1 MWTMQDGRKFTTFM
15 RRKEEGPIGP
25 QVELG
30 RRERRRLEMREKLYR
45 TAMELFAKRG
55 YFETTTEDIT
65 EAADV
70 GQGTFFNYFPT
81 KSHVLLALSE
91 KQLGKVE
98 AAAEEAE
105 RADCPVREV
114 FRSFIHSIVEE
125 LAKSQALARSLLTIF
140 VSEKDVRTLMGSTLS
155 EGREGLARICEA
167 GQQRGEIRK
176 DRKAADLAM
185 TFQRNVLGT
194 LLIWTMQPKG
204 NLHAWLDK
212 TLEDFWD
219 MAGKK
224 KR

>member
-1 MWTMQDGRKFTTFM
+1 MKKDTQQI
-15 RRKEEGPIGP
+15 EAP
-25 QVELG
+25 LG
-30 RRERRRLEMREKLYR
+30 RRERRRLETREKLYR

-91 KQLGKVE
+91 KQLGKVH
-98 AAAEEAE
+98 AAAEAAE
-105 RADCPVREV
+105 KAEVPVREI
-114 FRSFIHSIVEE
+114 FRRFIHSIVEE

-140 VSEKDVRTLMGSTLS
+140 VSEKDVRVLMGNTLA
-155 EGREGLARICEA
+155 EGREGLARICEIA
-167 GQQRGEIRK
+167 QQRGEIRK
-176 DRKAADLAM
+176 DRKAAELAM

-194 LLIWTMQPKG
+194 LLIWTMQGKSD
-204 NLHAWLDK
+204 LHVWLDK
-212 TLEDFWD
+212 TLADFWD
-219 MAGKK
+219 IAAA

>member
-1 MWTMQDGRKFTTFM
+1 MRKDKQRT
-15 RRKEEGPIGP
+15 EAP
-25 QVELG
+25 LG
-30 RRERRRLEMREKLYR
+30 RRERRRLETREKLYR

-55 YFETTTEDIT
+55 YFGTTTEDIT

-91 KQLGKVE
+91 KQLGKVR
-98 AAAEEAE
+98 AAAEATE
-105 RADCPVREV
+105 RAEIPVREV
-114 FRSFIHSIVEE
+114 LHRFIHSIVEE
-125 LAKSQALARSLLTIF
+125 LAKSPALARSLLTIF
-140 VSEKDVRTLMGSTLS
+140 VSEKDVRSLMGNTLA
-155 EGREGLARICEA
+155 EGRVGLARICEI

-194 LLIWTMQPKG
+194 VLIWTMQGKSD
-204 NLHAWLDK
+204 LHVWLDK
-212 TLEDFWD
+212 TLADFWD
-219 MAGKK
+219 MAAT

>member
-1 MWTMQDGRKFTTFM
+1 MKKDTQQT
-15 RRKEEGPIGP
+15 EAP
-25 QVELG
+25 LG
-30 RRERRRLEMREKLYR
+30 RRERRRLETREKLYR

-91 KQLGKVE
+91 KQLGKVHAAVE
-98 AAAEEAE
+98 AAEKAEL
-105 RADCPVREV
+105 PVREV
-114 FRSFIHSIVEE
+114 FRGFIHSIVEE
-125 LAKSQALARSLLTIF
+125 LAKSQALARSLLTTF
-140 VSEKDVRTLMGSTLS
+140 VSEKDVRVLMGNTLA
-155 EGREGLARICEA
+155 EGRAGLARICEI

-194 LLIWTMQPKG
+194 VLIWTMQGKSD
-204 NLHAWLDK
+204 LHVWLEK
-212 TLEDFWD
+212 TLADFWD
-219 MAGKK
+219 MAAT

>member
-1 MWTMQDGRKFTTFM
+1 MKKDNQRTKA
-15 RRKEEGPIGP
+15 P
-25 QVELG
+25 LG
-30 RRERRRLEMREKLYR
+30 RRERRRLETREKLYR

-91 KQLGKVE
+91 KQLGKVH
-98 AAAEEAE
+98 AAAEAAE
-105 RADCPVREV
+105 RAETSVREV
-114 FRSFIHSIVEE
+114 FGRFIHSIVEE

-140 VSEKDVRTLMGSTLS
+140 VSEKDVRVLMGNTLTA
-155 EGREGLARICEA
+155 GRDGIARICEI
-167 GQQRGEIRK
+167 GQQRGELRQ

-194 LLIWTMQPKG
+194 LLIWTMQGKSD
-204 NLHAWLDK
+204 LHVWLDK
-212 TLEDFWD
+212 TLTDFWD
-219 MAGKK
+219 MAAAA
-224 KR
+224 KRDC

>member
-1 MWTMQDGRKFTTFM
+1 
-15 RRKEEGPIGP
+15 
-25 QVELG
+25 
-30 RRERRRLEMREKLYR
+30 
-45 TAMELFAKRG
+45 MELFAKRG

-81 KSHVLLALSE
+81 KSHVLLALSV
-91 KQLGKVE
+91 KQLGKVQ

-114 FRSFIHSIVEE
+114 FRRFIHSIVEE

-140 VSEKDVRTLMGSTLS
+140 VSEKDVRTLMGNTLS
-155 EGREGLARICEA
+155 EGREGLARICKV
-167 GQQRGEIRK
+167 GQQRGEIRR

-194 LLIWTMQPKG
+194 LLIWTMQPKS

-219 MAGKK
+219 MAGTKK
-224 KR
+224 SGR

>member
-1 MWTMQDGRKFTTFM
+1 MKKDKQRT
-15 RRKEEGPIGP
+15 EAP
-25 QVELG
+25 LG
-30 RRERRRLEMREKLYR
+30 RRERRRLETREKLYR

-91 KQLGKVE
+91 KQLDKVRT
-98 AAAEEAE
+98 AAEAAE
-105 RADCPVREV
+105 RAEIPVREV
-114 FRSFIHSIVEE
+114 FRRFIHGIVEE

-140 VSEKDVRTLMGSTLS
+140 VSEKEVRVLMGNTLA
-155 EGREGLARICEA
+155 EGREGLARICEIA
-167 GQQRGEIRK
+167 QQRGEIRK

-185 TFQRNVLGT
+185 TFQRNVFGT
-194 LLIWTMQPKG
+194 LLIWTMQGKSD
-204 NLHAWLDK
+204 LHVWLDK
-212 TLEDFWD
+212 TLADFWD
-219 MAGKK
+219 MAAT

>member
-1 MWTMQDGRKFTTFM
+1 MKKDQRGS
-15 RRKEEGPIGP
+15 EAP
-25 QVELG
+25 LG
-30 RRERRRLEMREKLYR
+30 RRERRRLETREKLYR

-91 KQLGKVE
+91 KQLGKVR
-98 AAAEEAE
+98 AAADEAE
-105 RADCPVREV
+105 QGGIPVHEIFHR
-114 FRSFIHSIVEE
+114 FIHSIVEE

-140 VSEKDVRTLMGSTLS
+140 VSEEDVRTLMGDTLS
-155 EGREGLARICEA
+155 QGREGLARICEI
-167 GQQRGEIRK
+167 GQKRGEIRK

-185 TFQRNVLGT
+185 AFQRNVLGT
-194 LLIWTMQPKG
+194 LLIWTMKAKG
-204 NLHAWLDK
+204 DLHTWLDK
-212 TLEDFWD
+212 TLEDFWGI
-219 MAGKK
+219 AGTK

>member
-1 MWTMQDGRKFTTFM
+1 MA
-15 RRKEEGPIGP
+15 RKEGLNAPP
-25 QVELG
+25 ATPG
-30 RRERRRLEMREKLYR
+30 RRERRRLETREKLYR

-91 KQLGKVE
+91 KQLGKVR
-98 AAAEEAE
+98 AAAHDAE
-105 RADCPVREV
+105 GPNISIQNV
-114 FRSFIHSIVEE
+114 FRRFIHGIVEE
-125 LAKSQALARSLLTIF
+125 LAKSQALARSLLAIF
-140 VSEKDVRTLMGSTLS
+140 VSQEDVRTLIGSTLS
-155 EGREGLARICEA
+155 QGREGLARICEI
-167 GQQRGEIRK
+167 GQKRGEIRK

-204 NLHAWLDK
+204 DLHDWLDK

-219 MAGKK
+219 MAGTKN
-224 KR
+224 R